1 MSTPIKELLHNEIN
15 QILKEKDHRVIFR
28 KTNIIPDDEDLF
40 QELKTYVNYEKI
52 PHKSVLGID
61 IYQYSSGYGVLEQS
75 LIPFLLHRFM
85 EVAIEQCF
93 VNHRYIFQKYDPKRI
108 RDHFISTGDGGFF
121 IFDTPLHSLL
131 FAINLAVVLRVYNAF
146 HFYPKLRRIIG
157 SINLRYAITQDNIYK
172 FGNNFFGRAI
182 INNARILQRDNLNRC
197 LIDQNV
203 NKWFLVNIGGI
214 ENLQVLTMTEVS
226 NIEEFLNDYDCNVLD
241 EYPDEIFGII
251 EKRTYGIIN
260 SDILKIGIIQSKS
273 TELNIYLLHLQ
284 VALKLIN
291 DDDPKQTKVFT
302 ISLGNLNTTG
312 I

>member
-1 MSTPIKELLHNEIN
+1 MSQPIKELSFDEIN
-15 QILKEKDHRVIFR
+15 KFLLEKDHRVIFR
-28 KTNIIPDDEDLF
+28 KTNIIPSDDDLF
-40 QELKTYVNYEKI
+40 DELSTYVDYENI
-52 PHKSVLGID
+52 PNKSVLGID
-61 IYQYSSGYGVLEQS
+61 IYQYSTGYGVLEQS
-75 LIPFLLHRFM
+75 LIPFLFNRFM
-85 EVAIEQCF
+85 ETAIDQCF
-93 VNHRYIFQKYDPKRI
+93 VNHRYIFQKYDPQRI

-131 FAINLAVVLRVYNAF
+131 FAINFAIVLRVYNAF

-157 SINLRYAITQDNIYK
+157 SINIRYAITYDNIYK
-172 FGNNFFGRAI
+172 FGNNYFGRAI

-197 LIDQNV
+197 LFDQNV
-203 NKWFLVNIGGI
+203 NKWFLVHLGGI
-214 ENLQVLTMTEVS
+214 ENLQVITMSEIS
-226 NIEEFLNDYDCNVLD
+226 NIEEFLDGYDCTILD
-241 EYPDEIFGII
+241 DYPDEIFGII

-284 VALKLIN
+284 VALRLIN
-291 DDDPKQTKVFT
+291 DDDPDQTKVFT

>member
-1 MSTPIKELLHNEIN
+1 MSLPIKELSFDEIN
-15 QILKEKDHRVIFR
+15 KFLLEKDHRVIFR

-40 QELKTYVNYEKI
+40 GELKAYVDYDNI
-52 PHKSVLGID
+52 PPKSVLGID
-61 IYQYSSGYGVLEQS
+61 IYQYSTGYGVLEQS
-75 LIPFLLHRFM
+75 LIPFLFSRFM
-85 EVAIEQCF
+85 ETAIEQCF
-93 VNHRYIFQKYDPKRI
+93 VNHRYIFQKYDKQRI
-108 RDHFISTGDGGFF
+108 KDHFISTGDGGFF

-131 FAINLAVVLRVYNAF
+131 FAINFAIVLRVYNAF

-157 SINLRYAITQDNIYK
+157 SINMRYAITYDNIYK
-172 FGNNFFGRAI
+172 FGDNFFGRAI
-182 INNARILQRDNLNRC
+182 INCARILQRDNLNRC
-197 LIDQNV
+197 LFDQNV

-214 ENLQVLTMTEVS
+214 ENLQVITMSEIS
-226 NIEEFLNDYDCNVLD
+226 NIEEFLNGYDCTILD
-241 EYPDEIFGII
+241 DYPDEIFGII

-260 SDILKIGIIQSKS
+260 SDILKIGFIQSKS

-291 DDDPKQTKVFT
+291 DDDPDQTKVFT